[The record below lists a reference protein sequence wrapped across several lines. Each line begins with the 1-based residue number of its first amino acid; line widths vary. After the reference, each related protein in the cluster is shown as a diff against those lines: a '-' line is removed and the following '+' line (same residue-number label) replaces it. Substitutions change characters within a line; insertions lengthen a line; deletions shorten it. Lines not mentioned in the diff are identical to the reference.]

1 MNAVFDLNRWLLYTG
16 KHWNENKKKYLL
28 SMGAISGLLVL
39 WFSFVM
45 MVDHSSPMIEN
56 LQIIT
61 YYVGLFLTGCLYA
74 SLIFSDLS
82 EGPKAISYLLL
93 PASLLEKLLTAIL
106 FGVILFFIC
115 YTIIFYVIDIPMV
128 KLSNEM
134 IRSKAALVHES
145 NYLVQE
151 VANTFFPPK
160 LAGENIFIYILLG
173 YFAIQSI
180 FMLGSVYFVNFQFI
194 KTLVAGLI
202 VFLILVFFVQKVIAS
217 FMPHGGFFEP
227 FTVYRVNDVFKGELM
242 IELPEWLSSILL
254 FLIKYSL
261 APCLWVVAYF
271 RLKEKE
277 VNA

>member
-28 SMGAISGLLVL
+28 SMGAIAGLLVL

-217 FMPHGGFFEP
+217 FMPYGGFFKP

-277 VNA
+277 V